1 MTGFTCEFLTH
12 SLGQNQADSGNEYL
26 HINWTQPQAIN
37 VDFDPA
43 LYDTDDQSL
52 GRDHAQIHSGRGTV
66 QSFSYQDVPL
76 LLKQYRRGG
85 MIRFV
90 SKDQYIWRGF
100 ERTRAV
106 RELRLLANLYSQG
119 LPVPRPVGC
128 RIQRHQSGQSLSLPA
143 LYRAYLLSEFLPDCH
158 GLDQRLKNASDSD
171 HDSISWQNI
180 GQCLARFRRA
190 GVFHADLNLSN
201 ILTDSSGNNY
211 LIDFDRGRLMPH
223 GSARYNRFASR
234 MLQRLFRSMDK
245 QEASHVECR
254 VSKADRG
261 LLSDAFWG

>member
-1 MTGFTCEFLTH
+1 MDCEFLTH
-12 SLGQNQADSGNEYL
+12 SLSQDPADGGDEYL
-26 HINWTQPQAIN
+26 HINWVQDQAIN
-37 VDFDPA
+37 VDFNPT
-43 LYDTDDQSL
+43 LYDPDDQSI
-52 GRDHAQIHSGRGTV
+52 GCDHSQIHSGRGTV
-66 QSFSYQDVPL
+66 HSFSYQDVPL

-90 SKDQYIWRGF
+90 SQDQYIWRGF

-106 RELRLLANLYSQG
+106 RELRLLAKLYSQG

-143 LYRAYLLSEFLPDCH
+143 LYRAYLLSEYLPDCH
-158 GLDQRLKNASDSD
+158 GLHQRIKSESDSD
-171 HDSISWQNI
+171 CDKIKWQDI

-201 ILTDSSGNNY
+201 ILTDKSGNNY
-211 LIDFDRGRLMPH
+211 LIDFDRGRLMSH
-223 GSARYNRFASR
+223 DSARYNRFASR

-245 QEASHVECR
+245 LEASNVEFR
-254 VSKADRG
+254 VSKLERD
-261 LLSDAFWG
+261 LLSDAFWA

>member
-1 MTGFTCEFLTH
+1 MDCEFLTH
-12 SLGQNQADSGNEYL
+12 SLSQDPADGGDEYL
-26 HINWTQPQAIN
+26 HINWVQDQAIN
-37 VDFDPA
+37 VDFNPT
-43 LYDTDDQSL
+43 LYDPDDQSI
-52 GRDHAQIHSGRGTV
+52 GCDHSQIHSGRGTV
-66 QSFSYQDVPL
+66 HSFSYQDVPL

-90 SKDQYIWRGF
+90 SQDQYIWRGF

-106 RELRLLANLYSQG
+106 RELRLLAKLYSQG

-143 LYRAYLLSEFLPDCH
+143 LYRAYLLSEYLPDCH
-158 GLDQRLKNASDSD
+158 GLHQRIKSESDSD
-171 HDSISWQNI
+171 CDKIKWQDI

-201 ILTDSSGNNY
+201 ILTDKSGNNY
-211 LIDFDRGRLMPH
+211 LIDFDRGRLMSH
-223 GSARYNRFASR
+223 DSARYNRFASR

-245 QEASHVECR
+245 LEASDAEFR
-254 VSKADRG
+254 VSKLERD
-261 LLSDAFWG
+261 LLSDAFWA